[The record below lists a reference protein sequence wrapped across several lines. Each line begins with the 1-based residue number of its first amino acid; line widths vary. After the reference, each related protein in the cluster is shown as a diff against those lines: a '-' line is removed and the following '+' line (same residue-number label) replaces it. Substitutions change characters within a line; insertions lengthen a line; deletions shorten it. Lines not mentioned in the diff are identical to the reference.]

1 MKQNNRSTTEVTEVK
16 ITGPVLGASLQ
27 ERTAKYSHWA
37 ILIKNMSDDDLGLH
51 DLLAGMS
58 PQTVETKIFR
68 QLLQEEYTNRK

>member
-1 MKQNNRSTTEVTEVK
+1 MKNFTVHIYEDSCPFYSTTDKPE
-16 ITGPVLGASLQ
+16 
-27 ERTAKYSHWA
+27 
-37 ILIKNMSDDDLGLH
+37 KNMSDDDLGLH

>member
-16 ITGPVLGASLQ
+16 ITDRASLQ

-68 QLLQEEYTNRK
+68 QLLQEEYLKRK

>member
-1 MKQNNRSTTEVTEVK
+1 MTKINRGTTEVTEVK

-27 ERTAKYSHWA
+27 ERTAKYSHWT

-58 PQTVETKIFR
+58 PQTPENKIFR
-68 QLLQEEYTNRK
+68 RLLQEEYINRK